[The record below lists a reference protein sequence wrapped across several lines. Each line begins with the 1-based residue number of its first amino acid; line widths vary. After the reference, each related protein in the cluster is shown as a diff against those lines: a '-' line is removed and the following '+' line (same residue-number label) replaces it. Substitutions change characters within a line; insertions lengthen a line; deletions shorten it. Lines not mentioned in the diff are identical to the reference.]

1 MQSKQQSLLLGGAV
15 AGLLS
20 TSYLG
25 FINLICCLGVIAGA
39 LTAVWHY
46 TDTYEKTIPAGEG
59 AGMGAVAG
67 VIGAV
72 VSTVLNLILMSLGIR
87 HDLATSEFFL
97 NKFGD
102 QMPPEQYDQM
112 IAQIET
118 PFTLAGWL
126 GENFVGLLIGFAV
139 SAAFGAIG
147 GTIGAKMF
155 KKGGEESLDPLA
167 A

>member
-1 MQSKQQSLLLGGAV
+1 MQSKQQSLILGGAV
-15 AGLLS
+15 AGLLG

-25 FINLICCLGVIAGA
+25 FINILCCLGVIVGA
-39 LTAVWHY
+39 LAAVWHY

-59 AGMGAVAG
+59 AGMGAMAG
-67 VIGAV
+67 MIGAAI
-72 VSTVLNLILMSLGIR
+72 STVLNLILMSFGIR

-102 QMPPEQYDQM
+102 QMPPEQYDQL

-118 PFTLAGWL
+118 PFTIGGWL
-126 GENFVGLLIGFAV
+126 GENFVGVLIGFAV

-147 GTIGAKMF
+147 GVIGAKMF
-155 KKGGEESLDPLA
+155 KKGGDEVLDPLA

>member
-1 MQSKQQSLLLGGAV
+1 
-15 AGLLS
+15 
-20 TSYLG
+20 
-25 FINLICCLGVIAGA
+25 
-39 LTAVWHY
+39 
-46 TDTYEKTIPAGEG
+46 
-59 AGMGAVAG
+59 MGAVAG
-67 VIGAV
+67 VIGAA

-126 GENFVGLLIGFAV
+126 GENFAGLLIGFAV

-155 KKGGEESLDPLA
+155 KKGGEESQDPLA